1 MTIGALALISLAV
14 SLDAFGVAIAIGLNN
29 GAKIN
34 QKLLYAISFGFFQ
47 FLFSFLGGLG
57 GKIFTEV
64 VASVPSLI
72 GGIIIAIIGIMM
84 IKEGRS
90 ENNNNLILSPKM
102 YLILGISVSIDA
114 SVVGFVAF
122 SSISTTSI
130 LTRIA
135 VIVGMVTFLMSI
147 AAFIIAKLL
156 NKMDIIKSY
165 ADYIGGVILILF
177 GIKMILF

>member
-1 MTIGALALISLAV
+1 MTMEALALISLAV

-34 QKLLYAISFGFFQ
+34 QKLLYALSFGFFQ
-47 FLFSFLGGLG
+47 YLFSFLGGLG
-57 GKIFTEV
+57 GKIFTEE
-64 VASVPSLI
+64 VAAVPSLI
-72 GGIIIAIIGIMM
+72 GGIIIVIVGIMM

-90 ENNNNLILSPKM
+90 EKDNNLILSPKM

-122 SSISTTSI
+122 SSISTTGI
-130 LTRIA
+130 LAKIA
-135 VIVGMVTFLMSI
+135 VIIGMVTFLMSI

-165 ADYIGGVILILF
+165 ADYIGGVILIFF